1 MFVKRITSQ
10 SIVIGTPAKVN
21 LFLQVLNK
29 RPDGYHNINSLFQA
43 VSLFDR
49 LTFTPTSS
57 SEITI
62 DSTSQDIG
70 RIEDNLV
77 TKAWRL
83 LRSRFGITTGIAVH
97 LEKNIPIGAGLGG
110 GSADAAATLLAG
122 NILLD
127 LKLSQLELRDLALN
141 LGSDVPFFITGG
153 QAVATG
159 RGESLEETELPT
171 DYWILLVT
179 PRLSISTAE
188 SYAGLN
194 LTLTESKNPF
204 KLSVCRTARE
214 LIEQLRLSGND
225 FEGQHRVS
233 FPVLGRIAESLAR
246 SGALLVRMS
255 GSGSTMFGL
264 FEAAP
269 DFDNSLITR
278 ETDWLVHIVRPV
290 QLPRW

>member
-1 MFVKRITSQ
+1 M
-10 SIVIGTPAKVN
+10 
-21 LFLQVLNK
+21 
-29 RPDGYHNINSLFQA
+29 
-43 VSLFDR
+43 
-49 LTFTPTSS
+49 
-57 SEITI
+57 
-62 DSTSQDIG
+62 
-70 RIEDNLV
+70 
-77 TKAWRL
+77 
-83 LRSRFGITTGIAVH
+83 
-97 LEKNIPIGAGLGG
+97 
-110 GSADAAATLLAG
+110 
-122 NILLD
+122 
-127 LKLSQLELRDLALN
+127 
-141 LGSDVPFFITGG
+141 
-153 QAVATG
+153 
-159 RGESLEETELPT
+159 
-171 DYWILLVT
+171 VT

-214 LIEQLRLSGND
+214 LIERLRLSGND

>member
-1 MFVKRITSQ
+1 
-10 SIVIGTPAKVN
+10 
-21 LFLQVLNK
+21 
-29 RPDGYHNINSLFQA
+29 
-43 VSLFDR
+43 
-49 LTFTPTSS
+49 
-57 SEITI
+57 
-62 DSTSQDIG
+62 
-70 RIEDNLV
+70 
-77 TKAWRL
+77 
-83 LRSRFGITTGIAVH
+83 
-97 LEKNIPIGAGLGG
+97 
-110 GSADAAATLLAG
+110 LAG

-127 LKLSQLELRDLALN
+127 LKLSQLELRDLALD
-141 LGSDVPFFITGG
+141 LGSDVPFFFTGG

-159 RGESLEETELPT
+159 RGELLEETELPT
-171 DYWILLVT
+171 DYWILMVT
-179 PRLSISTAE
+179 PRLSISTAK

-214 LIEQLRLSGND
+214 LIERLRLSGND